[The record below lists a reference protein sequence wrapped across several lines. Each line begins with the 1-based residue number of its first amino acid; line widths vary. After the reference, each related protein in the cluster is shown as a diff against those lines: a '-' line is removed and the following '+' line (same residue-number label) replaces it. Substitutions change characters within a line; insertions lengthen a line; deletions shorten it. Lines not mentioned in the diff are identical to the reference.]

1 MTHSALLIPAP
12 ALRAERAAPFTQTI
26 ATAAGPVSVWIGG
39 TGAPLLFVGEGPEG
53 HGWDAVAVR
62 LTGRFLCVVPDAAG
76 RRATAACGEVSVI
89 EEILWATGL
98 RDVTLVADPS
108 SAALEQVRLAAEAPA
123 VVGLRLIHGSATA

>member
-53 HGWDAVAVR
+53 HGWDAVALR
-62 LTGRFLCVVPDAAG
+62 LTDHFLCVVPDAVG
-76 RRATAACGEVSVI
+76 RRAAACGEVSVL

-108 SAALEQVRLAAEAPA
+108 SAALAQVRLAAEAPA
-123 VVGLRLIHGSATA
+123 VAGLRLIGADYSP